1 MMASD
6 LYVFEKQ
13 VKKYWQLEFQA
24 TEFPGQIFYGAMLL
38 TKWIRRGYSPSQI
51 AHLLHRYAEFV
62 KPE

>member
-1 MMASD
+1 MALD
-6 LYVFEKQ
+6 LHAFEKQ
-13 VKKYWQLEFQA
+13 VKRYWQQEFQE

-38 TKWIRRGYSPSQI
+38 TKWIRRGYKPSQI